1 MTLVE
6 GTDVFSLRKRLHFAT
21 IAHFATAQT
30 AFALAVKF
38 ILDENQPAFQASSP
52 KNFHGLVFGS
62 ARFFRSLGSR
72 EMSVTLAVRS
82 IALMRKWANQLIYPQ
97 RILRAR
103 CEQPEEPIQKSCH

>member
-1 MTLVE
+1 M
-6 GTDVFSLRKRLHFAT
+6 HFAT

-38 ILDENQPAFQASSP
+38 IVDENQPAFQASSP